1 MSKKLLVHIVS
12 ICILL
17 AAQIVVA
24 QQANKPLTNDDIITM
39 TKNHLPEGV
48 IVNAIQANETQFDVS
63 ANGLI
68 ALQKA
73 GISQKVMDAMLSAQA
88 SKRTS
93 GTSPANAPAAAATS
107 GAGTAAA
114 TSGAGTAAAPG
125 QPTVSL
131 VQGTAKQPVALEKTQ
146 IAQTKT
152 KASSLGAL
160 ATDSAVNE
168 ALRVGVTQVAWSA
181 AASSGSYAGASA
193 IGAAGNVMGGIMGK
207 RKPTLTYVWA
217 LPSPKSAT
225 IAPSNTPS
233 FDINYA
239 GIPGVNADEFEPA
252 IVKLVS
258 TQNNWR
264 LVGAN
269 EAKQD
274 TAQGMNWEVYS
285 SFVEQ
290 RVPAQ
295 IQKSESGKAH
305 VSPSAALAG
314 GEYGIVLR
322 PVNKSKKF
330 SGSDIS
336 QNQGEGVLFNSVWSF
351 SVK

>member
-114 TSGAGTAAAPG
+114 PG

-160 ATDSAVNE
+160 ATDSAVNQ
-168 ALRVGVTQVAWSA
+168 ALQVGVQQVAWSA

-305 VSPSAALAG
+305 VSPSAALAP

>member
-68 ALQKA
+68 GLQKA
-73 GISQKVMDAMLSAQA
+73 GISQKIMDAMLSAQA

-93 GTSPANAPAAAATS
+93 GTSPGNAPA
-107 GAGTAAA
+107 
-114 TSGAGTAAAPG
+114 AAAPG
-125 QPTVSL
+125 QPTVFL
-131 VQGTAKQPVALEKTQ
+131 VQGSAKQPVTLEKTQ

-160 ATDSAVNE
+160 ATDSAVNQ
-168 ALRVGVTQVAWSA
+168 ALQVGVQQVAWSA

-225 IAPSNTPS
+225 VAPSNTPS

-295 IQKSESGKAH
+295 VQKSESGKAH

>member
-68 ALQKA
+68 GLQKA
-73 GISQKVMDAMLSAQA
+73 GISQKIMDAMLSAQA

-93 GTSPANAPAAAATS
+93 GTSPANAPAAAATP
-107 GAGTAAA
+107 
-114 TSGAGTAAAPG
+114 GAGTAAAPG

-160 ATDSAVNE
+160 ATDSAVNQ
-168 ALRVGVTQVAWSA
+168 ALQVGVQQVAWSA

-295 IQKSESGKAH
+295 VQKNESGKAH
-305 VSPSAALAG
+305 VSPSAALAA

-330 SGSDIS
+330 TGSDIS

>member
-93 GTSPANAPAAAATS
+93 GTSPGNAPAAAATP
-107 GAGTAAA
+107 
-114 TSGAGTAAAPG
+114 GAGTAAAPG

-131 VQGTAKQPVALEKTQ
+131 VQGSAKQPVTLEKTQ

-160 ATDSAVNE
+160 ATDSAVNQ
-168 ALRVGVTQVAWSA
+168 ALQVGVQQVAWSA

-295 IQKSESGKAH
+295 VQKSESGKAH
-305 VSPSAALAG
+305 VSPSAALAA

>member
-93 GTSPANAPAAAATS
+93 GTSPGNAPA
-107 GAGTAAA
+107 AAA

-131 VQGTAKQPVALEKTQ
+131 VQGSAKQPVTLEKTQ

-225 IAPSNTPS
+225 IAASNTPS

-295 IQKSESGKAH
+295 VQKSESGKAH

-322 PVNKSKKF
+322 PVNKAKKF

>member
-93 GTSPANAPAAAATS
+93 GTSPGNAPAAAATP
-107 GAGTAAA
+107 
-114 TSGAGTAAAPG
+114 GAGTAAAPG

-131 VQGTAKQPVALEKTQ
+131 VQGSAKQPVTLEKTQ

-295 IQKSESGKAH
+295 VQKSESGKAH
-305 VSPSAALAG
+305 VSPSAALAA

>member
-1 MSKKLLVHIVS
+1 MSKKLLMGIVS
-12 ICILL
+12 VCVVL
-17 AAQIVVA
+17 ATQIAFA

-39 TKNHLPEGV
+39 TKNHLSEGV
-48 IVNAIQANETQFDVS
+48 VVNAIQANDTQFDVS

-73 GISQKVMDAMLSAQA
+73 GVSQKVMDAMLTAQA
-88 SKRTS
+88 SKR
-93 GTSPANAPAAAATS
+93 AAATAS
-107 GAGTAAA
+107 AGSPPAAPTATAAA
-114 TSGAGTAAAPG
+114 TPG
-125 QPTVSL
+125 QPTVSV
-131 VQGTAKQPVALEKTQ
+131 VQGNAKQSLTLEKTQ

-160 ATDSAVNE
+160 ATDTAVNQ
-168 ALRVGVTQVAWSA
+168 ALQVGVEQVAWSA
-181 AASSGSYAGASA
+181 AARNGSYAGASA
-193 IGAAGNVMGGIMGK
+193 IGAAGSVMGGMMGR

-225 IAPSNTPS
+225 TAPSNTPA

-239 GIPGVNADEFEPA
+239 GIPGVNPNEFEPA

-258 TQNNWR
+258 TPNNWR

-274 TAQGMNWEVYS
+274 TVQSMDWEVYS

-290 RVPAQ
+290 RIPTQ
-295 IQKSESGKAH
+295 IQKSEPGKAH
-305 VSPSAALAG
+305 VSPSSALPA

-336 QNQGEGVLFNSVWSF
+336 QNQGEGLVFNSVWSF